1 MKRFFLLATVAFYAT
16 TVGAVTST
24 PSQADASQQSQ
35 NQTYARLSEDSL
47 YAIQQIEV
55 NGVRAK
61 HDEPIAFSAYSREQI
76 ESRNYGEDIPSILAN
91 MPSVVISSESG
102 TGIGATS
109 FRVRGSDPS
118 RINVTL
124 NGVPMNDAET
134 HSVYWYDTPDLI
146 SSVGSLQLQRGVGTS
161 TAGTGAFGASL
172 NMTSAPISA
181 EFAGRASM
189 SYGSFNTAKQELS
202 LASGLLGGH
211 WAVEGRLS
219 HVSSDGYVDRAS
231 SDLASY
237 MFQAGYY
244 NGGTMVKLLSFGG
257 KAKVYL
263 TYTGLSADQMEE
275 NRRYNP
281 EGEIWGYRPLA
292 DGTHEYA
299 VVGFY
304 DDHTDN
310 YTQVNNQLIFNH
322 IINDKWQLNA
332 TAHYTYGNGYY
343 RNYKNDQKLAKYGL
357 APIMV
362 DGSSVS
368 RTNLIRKKMMLND
381 FGGLVASAN
390 YTAERLT
397 LTMGVAASL
406 YDGVHYGEV
415 SGLELAPAY
424 PTTEYY
430 RNYTTKWDA
439 SCYVKADW
447 LITNGLKLY
456 GDLQYRHIT
465 HRISGV
471 NDNFDDVTSAMQRL
485 DVDRK
490 YNFFNPKLGLHYTF
504 ARAHSVYA
512 SAAVGQKEPTR
523 NNFTD
528 IREGEYPTAEKMLDI
543 EAGYGYRGSV
553 VDLSL
558 NGYYMLYRDQL
569 VQTGELSDTGELL
582 SRNVPESFRRG
593 IEMAIEV
600 RAAKWLTLGANAT
613 LSQNYIENYVD
624 YIDGVAFERGRTT
637 IAYSP
642 SATAGAFVDLH
653 AGGFAARLSARYV
666 SKQYLTNGE
675 YEDLTLPRYC
685 VSDLDLSYETKTKR
699 IERVRFGV
707 KIGNLFNAKYCAS
720 GYGGSWLEGA
730 TLADRKSWSCYFPQ
744 ATISAL
750 GNVTLYF

>member
-244 NGGTMVKLLSFGG
+244 KGGTMVKLLSFGG

-368 RTNLIRKKMMLND
+368 RTNLIRKKMMVND

-390 YTAERLT
+390 YTADRLT

-642 SATAGAFVDLH
+642 SVTAGAFVDLH
-653 AGGFAARLSARYV
+653 AGGFAARLSTRYV

>member
-16 TVGAVTST
+16 TVGATTST

-55 NGVRAK
+55 NSVRAK

-244 NGGTMVKLLSFGG
+244 KGGTMVKLLSFGG

-322 IINDKWQLNA
+322 IFNDRWQLNA

-390 YTAERLT
+390 YTADRLT

-642 SATAGAFVDLH
+642 SVTAGAFVDLH
-653 AGGFAARLSARYV
+653 AGGFAARLSTRYV

>member
-16 TVGAVTST
+16 TVGAMTST

-55 NGVRAK
+55 NSVRAK

-244 NGGTMVKLLSFGG
+244 KGGTMVKLLSFGG

-322 IINDKWQLNA
+322 IFNDRWQLNA

-390 YTAERLT
+390 YTADRLT

-653 AGGFAARLSARYV
+653 AGGFAARLSTRYV

>member
-16 TVGAVTST
+16 TVGAMTST
-24 PSQADASQQSQ
+24 PSQVDASQQSQ

-55 NGVRAK
+55 NSVRAK

-244 NGGTMVKLLSFGG
+244 KGGTMVKLLSFGG

-263 TYTGLSADQMEE
+263 TYTGLSTDQMEE

-390 YTAERLT
+390 YTADRLT

-642 SATAGAFVDLH
+642 SVTAGAFVDLH
-653 AGGFAARLSARYV
+653 AGGFAARLSTRYV

-685 VSDLDLSYETKTKR
+685 VSDLDLSYEIKTKR